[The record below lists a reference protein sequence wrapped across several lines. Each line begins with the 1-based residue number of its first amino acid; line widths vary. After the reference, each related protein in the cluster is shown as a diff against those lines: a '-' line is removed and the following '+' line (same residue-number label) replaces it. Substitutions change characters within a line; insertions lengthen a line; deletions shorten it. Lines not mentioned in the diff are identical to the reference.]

1 MEVAEAERPRTD
13 VASGLSA
20 TEVAQRVQAGLVNVV
35 ETSPSRSLGEIIRAN
50 VFTYFNGLIAT
61 LTVLVLVFGS
71 PRDALFGLVAV
82 INVVIGVVQEL
93 RAKHTLDSLALL
105 NAPKAKVV
113 RDGRQSELEVEAVV
127 LDDILCLGIGDQVV
141 VDGIVCEADG
151 LSIDES
157 LLTGESDPVAKQ
169 PGDEVLSGSFVVAG
183 SGRFQATRVGD
194 QAYAA
199 KLAAEAKRFTLVR
212 SELRD
217 GISTILRIIT
227 VVMVPVGLMLLAG
240 QLWRADLPFAKGI
253 VRTVAGLVGMIP
265 EGLVLLTSV
274 AMAVA
279 VVRLGRRKTLVQE
292 LAAVEGL
299 ARVDTVCLDKT
310 GTLTQGGIDLDDI
323 EYVGTMPEHDARA
336 ALAAFAHSD
345 ENPNPTQ
352 QAIAEALAPP
362 DEPWPVQAMVPF
374 SSARKWSSVTF
385 APGPSATFVFGAPDV
400 ILAGRPPDDPV
411 RLRTTELAATGRRV
425 LLFARASAPPVDETL
440 PDDIDPVALVTLAEQ
455 LRPDARE
462 TLAYFQEQDVAIKV
476 ISGDNPVTVAAVARE
491 VGVPDADHGIDART
505 LPDDLDE
512 LADQLEQ
519 HAVFGRVQPQQKQ
532 SMVRALQSHGHT
544 VAMTGDGVNDVLAL
558 KDADIGVAMGS
569 GSPAS
574 RAVAQLVLLDGRYT
588 SLPLAVA
595 EGRRVIA
602 NIERVATLFL
612 VKNAYAATLAILSF
626 IAAVEFPFLPRHLTL
641 VNAITIGIPGFFLSL
656 APAAE
661 RAQTGFVRR
670 VLLRSVPAGVIAG
683 LAVFSVFAITLGD
696 LSLRVTD
703 ESKRG
708 ASSVAVAALLTIGL
722 FIVYLVARPITKPR
736 LVLLTTLIGMAVLAF
751 SVPFVRDYFD
761 LDLPDE
767 VREFEGLLVIPPAVV
782 ALELAWRWTNR
793 WIDGR
798 AAQPRVSSDGPAR
811 SAPAG
816 SNGE

>member
-1 MEVAEAERPRTD
+1 MEGATAERPRID
-13 VASGLSA
+13 ARSGLTA
-20 TEVAQRVQAGLVNVV
+20 AQVQDRIRNGHVNVV
-35 ETSPSRSLGEIIRAN
+35 ETSPSRSIGEILRAN

-61 LTVLVLVFGS
+61 LAVLVLVFGS

-82 INVVIGVVQEL
+82 VNIVIGVVQEL
-93 RAKHTLDSLALL
+93 RAKRTLDSLALL
-105 NAPKAKVV
+105 NAPRARVV
-113 RDGRQSELEVEAVV
+113 RDGELAELDVEAVV
-127 LDDILCLGIGDQVV
+127 LDDILCLSTGDQVV
-141 VDGIVCEADG
+141 VDGTVCEADG
-151 LSIDES
+151 LSVDES

-183 SGRFQATRVGD
+183 SGRFQAIRVGD

-227 VVMVPVGLMLLAG
+227 VVLVPVGLMLLAG
-240 QLWRADLPFAKGI
+240 QLWRAELPFARGI

-279 VVRLGRRKTLVQE
+279 VVRLGRRRTLVQE

-310 GTLTQGGIDLDDI
+310 GTLTQGGIDLECI
-323 EYVGTMPEHDARA
+323 EYVGIMPEHEARS
-336 ALAAFAHSD
+336 ALAAFAASA

-352 QAIAEALAPP
+352 LAVAEALSPP
-362 DEPWPVQAMVPF
+362 DEPWPVESSVPF

-385 APGPSATFVFGAPDV
+385 APDPGATFVFGAPDV
-400 ILAGRPPDDPV
+400 ILAGRSAHDPV
-411 RLRTTELAATGRRV
+411 RQRANELAATGRRV
-425 LLFARASAPPVDETL
+425 LLFARAPVPPSGDEL
-440 PDDIDPVALVTLAEQ
+440 PDGIDPVALVPLAEQ

-462 TLAYFQEQDVAIKV
+462 TLAFFQSQDVAIKV

-491 VGVPDADHGIDART
+491 VGVPGADHGVDART
-505 LPDDLDE
+505 LPEDLDE
-512 LADQLEQ
+512 LSAKLEE

-532 SMVRALQSHGHT
+532 SMVRALQARSHT

-612 VKNAYAATLAILSF
+612 VKNSYAATLAILSF
-626 IAAVEFPFLPRHLTL
+626 VAAVEFPFLPRHLTL
-641 VNAITIGIPGFFLSL
+641 VNAVTIGIPGFFLSL

-670 VLLRSVPAGVIAG
+670 VLLRSVPAGLIAG
-683 LAVFSVFAITLGD
+683 LAVFSVFVVTLGD
-696 LSLRVTD
+696 LSLKVTD
-703 ESKRG
+703 ESRRG
-708 ASSVAVAALLTIGL
+708 ASSVAVAALLAIGL
-722 FIVYLVARPITKPR
+722 FIVYLVARPITRPR
-736 LVLLTTLIGMAVLAF
+736 LVLMLTLIGIAVLAF
-751 SVPFVRDYFD
+751 GLPWVRDYFE
-761 LDLPDE
+761 LDLPNE
-767 VREFEGLLVIPPAVV
+767 VSEFEGLLVIPPAIV

-798 AAQPRVSSDGPAR
+798 LPDAELSRDERAPR
-811 SAPAG
+811 APAASSG
-816 SNGE
+816 G